1 MKEREFFLDDEGNF
15 NLDEHI
21 DSLEE
26 GLPSEVDLFNQQI
39 DPSLIESF
47 VPDKDS
53 LDAFLKSISKISL
66 LSREEEIEYAKRA
79 KEGDKKALKKLVE
92 SNLRFVVSVAKKYL
106 GCGLPLHDLI
116 AEGILGLIEAARRFD
131 PDKGVKFIS
140 YAVWW
145 IRQSIMQALA
155 QQTGAVKIPVKQAVL
170 VNKITRSY
178 GELLKKLGREPT
190 TEELAEYV
198 GMDPKEIERL
208 LTVCQVPL
216 SLDTPIG
223 DEEDTTFKDF
233 LKGEGTAE
241 VEEKVVQEEL
251 KQSIQEMLEQLTPQ
265 EKRIIIMRFGLDG
278 NEPKTLR
285 EIGEKLGISRER
297 VRQLEARAKKK
308 MKEYATR
315 KKLDAFLN

>member
-1 MKEREFFLDDEGNF
+1 MKEREFFLEDEENL

-21 DSLEE
+21 DSLGE

-47 VPDKDS
+47 VPEKDS
-53 LDAFLKSISKISL
+53 LDAFLKSISKIPL
-66 LSREEEIEYAKRA
+66 LTREEEIELARRA
-79 KEGDKKALKKLVE
+79 KAGDKEALKKLVE

-198 GMDPKEIERL
+198 GMDAKEIERL

-241 VEEKVVQEEL
+241 VEEKVVKEEL

-265 EKRIIIMRFGLDG
+265 EKKIIIMRFGLDG

-285 EIGEKLGISRER
+285 EIGELLGISRER
-297 VRQLEARAKKK
+297 VRQLETRAKKK
-308 MKEYATR
+308 MREYALR
-315 KKLDAFLN
+315 KKLNVFLN

>member
-1 MKEREFFLDDEGNF
+1 MENREFLFEDEETLETQEGEVLDVLGQE
-15 NLDEHI
+15 
-21 DSLEE
+21 
-26 GLPSEVDLFNQQI
+26 I
-39 DPSLIESF
+39 DPSLIDSF

-53 LDAFLKSISKISL
+53 LDAFLKAISKIPL
-66 LSREEEIEYAKRA
+66 LSREEEIELAKRA
-79 KEGDKKALKKLVE
+79 KAGDKEALKKLVE

-190 TEELAEYV
+190 IEELAEHV
-198 GMDPKEIERL
+198 GMEPKEVERL
-208 LTVCQVPL
+208 LAICQVPL

-241 VEEKVVQEEL
+241 VEEKVVKEEL

-265 EKRIIIMRFGLDG
+265 EKKIIIMRFGLDG
-278 NEPKTLR
+278 SEPKTLR

-297 VRQLEARAKKK
+297 VRQLETRAKKK
-308 MKEYATR
+308 MREYAMR
-315 KKLDAFLN
+315 KKLNVFLN

>member
-1 MKEREFFLDDEGNF
+1 MEEKEFLFEDEENVDID
-15 NLDEHI
+15 NLDVQGEGS
-21 DSLEE
+21 SLA
-26 GLPSEVDLFNQQI
+26 LFEQEI

-53 LDAFLKSISKISL
+53 LDAFLKSISKIPL
-66 LSREEEIEYAKRA
+66 LSREEEIELAKRA
-79 KEGDKKALKKLVE
+79 KAGDKEALKKLVE

-190 TEELAEYV
+190 IEELAEHV
-198 GMDPKEIERL
+198 GMEPKEVERL
-208 LTVCQVPL
+208 LSICQVPL

-265 EKRIIIMRFGLDG
+265 EKKIIIMRFGLDG
-278 NEPKTLR
+278 SEPKTLR

-297 VRQLEARAKKK
+297 VRQLETRAKKK
-308 MKEYATR
+308 MREYAMR
-315 KKLDAFLN
+315 KKLNVFLN

>member
-1 MKEREFFLDDEGNF
+1 MEEREFLFEDEEN
-15 NLDEHI
+15 I
-21 DSLEE
+21 DIDNIDVQGEESSL
-26 GLPSEVDLFNQQI
+26 SLFDQEI

-53 LDAFLKSISKISL
+53 LDAFLKSISKIPL
-66 LSREEEIEYAKRA
+66 LTREEEIELAKRA
-79 KEGDKKALKKLVE
+79 KAGDKEALKKLVE

-190 TEELAEYV
+190 IEELAEHV
-198 GMDPKEIERL
+198 GMEPKEVERL
-208 LTVCQVPL
+208 LSICQVPL

-265 EKRIIIMRFGLDG
+265 EKKIIIMRFGLDG

-297 VRQLEARAKKK
+297 VRQLETRAKKK
-308 MKEYATR
+308 MREYAMR
-315 KKLDAFLN
+315 KKLNVFLN